1 MNKPV
6 KTQPLI
12 QHDWVDIKFNLR
24 STWNLVEVIWFL
36 FFSYIYLFILTCVC
50 HSACVEA
57 SRQWWKSVLSFHSVG
72 SGDWS
77 QSQWHSDPLS
87 HLLKPRTCDSCLPL
101 SLSPPLDFLF
111 QPPGWMGVDIK
122 HITHGP
128 RSGGS
133 SWRALGKKESLR
145 GSHTTTPGLHT
156 SFRTDII
163 DEERRGCKVKN
174 SSRNDECLK
183 KQKCQSS

>member
-24 STWNLVEVIWFL
+24 STWNLTEVIWFL

-57 SRQWWKSVLSFHSVG
+57 SGQWWKSVLSFQNVG

-77 QSQWHSDPLS
+77 WGQWQSDPLS
-87 HLLKPRTCDSCLPL
+87 HLLNPRSYDSYLPL
-101 SLSPPLDFLF
+101 SLSPHLDFHF
-111 QPPGWMGVDIK
+111 QPPGWMGVDTK

-128 RSGGS
+128 RSSGS
-133 SWRALGKKESLR
+133 SWRALRKRKPER
-145 GSHTTTPGLHT
+145 KSHH
-156 SFRTDII
+156 
-163 DEERRGCKVKN
+163 N
-174 SSRNDECLK
+174 SRPPHLL
-183 KQKCQSS
+183 